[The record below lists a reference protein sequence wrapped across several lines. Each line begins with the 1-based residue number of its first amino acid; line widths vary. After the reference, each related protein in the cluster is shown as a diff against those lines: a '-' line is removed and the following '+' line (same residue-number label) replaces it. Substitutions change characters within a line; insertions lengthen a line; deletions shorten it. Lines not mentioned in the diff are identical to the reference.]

1 MDHQSLKIREGS
13 YTEALFNLP
22 LLSAHYDELVK
33 LKDIFVINGDYERY
47 AELEE
52 TGKLFTLLAFE
63 GNTLVGYSVNI
74 LNTHLHYK
82 EVLVCYND
90 LLFIHP
96 DKRNSPL
103 GIRLIKET
111 ENKAREYEAEV
122 MLWHAKPGTSLDKIL
137 PRMKNRLH
145 ENIYL
150 KEL

>member
-1 MDHQSLKIREGS
+1 MDHQSHKIRKGS

-33 LKDIFVINGDYERY
+33 LKDIFVIDGDYDRY
-47 AELEE
+47 ADLEE
-52 TGKLFTLLAFE
+52 SGKLITLLAFE
-63 GNTLVGYSVNI
+63 GDTLAGYSVNI

-82 EVLVCYND
+82 DVLVCYND

-103 GIRLIKET
+103 GLRLIKET
-111 ENKAREYEAEV
+111 EKAAKEAEAEI
-122 MLWHAKPGTSLDKIL
+122 MLWHAKPETPLDKIL
-137 PRMKNRLH
+137 PRLGNKKH
-145 ENIYL
+145 EHIYL

>member
-63 GNTLVGYSVNI
+63 GDILVGYSVNI

-82 EVLVCYND
+82 DVLVCYND